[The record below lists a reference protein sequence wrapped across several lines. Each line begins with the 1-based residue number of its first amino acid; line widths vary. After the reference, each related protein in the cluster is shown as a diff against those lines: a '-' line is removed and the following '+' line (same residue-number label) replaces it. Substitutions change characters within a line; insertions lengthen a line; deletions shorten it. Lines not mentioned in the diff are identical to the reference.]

1 MNWLLQ
7 LREAHLRR
15 QSGVGADRLAASPRV
30 EVAFALLLCLS
41 NAIGCARDPG
51 DAARLQEEIVPLAPA
66 GAPATVFPAPSRP
79 VASIVTDTWSNED
92 SRDNVREAEQV
103 MDLLDVRPGM
113 TVADIGAGS
122 GYYTVRLSR
131 RVGPMGEVYA
141 EDIVPEYLQRLGA
154 RVEREELGNVTLAL
168 GEPHD
173 PRLPASSVDL
183 ALLVHMYHEI
193 EQPYGLSYNLTSA
206 LRPGGRV
213 AVVDLDR
220 PTQRHG
226 TPPALLRCE
235 FGAVGFEQ
243 VGFHP
248 LQGGGY
254 LAIFEPPA
262 PGNLPAPGAIRSC
275 PTR

>member
-1 MNWLLQ
+1 MNGLLQ
-7 LREAHLRR
+7 LHEARLRGLCR
-15 QSGVGADRLAASPRV
+15 VGAGGLAAALTV
-30 EVAFALLLCLS
+30 GIAFALLLCVVS
-41 NAIGCARDPG
+41 AIGCARDPG
-51 DAARLQEEIVPLAPA
+51 DAARLQEEIVHLAPA
-66 GAPATVFPAPSRP
+66 GAPEAVFPAPSRP

-92 SRDNVREAEQV
+92 SRDDVREAEQV
-103 MDLLDVRPGM
+103 MDLLDVQPGM
-113 TVADIGAGS
+113 AVADIGAGS

-131 RVGPMGEVYA
+131 RVGPAGEVYA

-154 RVEREELGNVTLAL
+154 RVERDGLENVTLAQ

-173 PRLPASSVDL
+173 PRLPENSVDL

-193 EQPYGLSYNLTSA
+193 EQPYGLLYNLRSA
-206 LRPGGRV
+206 LRPGGQV
-213 AVVDLDR
+213 GVVDLDR

-226 TPPALLRCE
+226 TPAALLRCE

-248 LQGGGY
+248 LEGGGY
-254 LAIFEPPA
+254 LAIFKPPA
-262 PGNLPAPGAIRSC
+262 PGDLPAPGAIRSC